1 MSKLQI
7 LKTESGGNVLSQ
19 KFPKQLVKSVIKED
33 FLFLIFKDKSKKKI
47 KLSSKQKEILSNNGK
62 IYEHDNSNKIVSII
76 SIKLI

>member
-76 SIKLI
+76 SIKLM